1 MRAET
6 RQGQQGDYCVQHH
19 VRRRAVSAFPARSLE
34 ILEDRRQ

>member
-6 RQGQQGDYCVQHH
+6 RQGQQGNHCVQHH
-19 VRRRAVSAFPARSLE
+19 VRRWPVPAFPARSLE